1 MRGRSFSRKS
11 SKNFALALSSKGTKE
26 MSFGTWFRLAKDWL
40 SVDRIRIAPSEGRW
54 LSLSIG
60 NRVLI
65 RQQVWVV
72 SNRQICDAID
82 ECLPDNTAS
91 LLYTLTSDDAG
102 VTGLLRVTI
111 PLEAS
116 VRLANN
122 AVLIIG
128 QERYELF
135 PEDVVVMSDRVL
147 MRYRHERTNENRG

>member
-1 MRGRSFSRKS
+1 M
-11 SKNFALALSSKGTKE
+11 
-26 MSFGTWFRLAKDWL
+26 
-40 SVDRIRIAPSEGRW
+40 
-54 LSLSIG
+54 
-60 NRVLI
+60 LI

-102 VTGLLRVTI
+102 VTGLLRVII

-116 VRLANN
+116 VKLANN
-122 AVLIIG
+122 AVLMVG

-147 MRYRHERTNENRG
+147 MRNRHERTNENRG

>member
-1 MRGRSFSRKS
+1 M
-11 SKNFALALSSKGTKE
+11 E
-26 MSFGTWFRLAKDWL
+26 MSFGSWFRLAKDWL
-40 SVDRIRIAPSEGRW
+40 SGDRIRIAPSEGQW
-54 LSLSIG
+54 LSIPIG

-91 LLYTLTSDDAG
+91 LLYTLTSDDAE

-147 MRYRHERTNENRG
+147 MRNRHERTNENRG

>member
-1 MRGRSFSRKS
+1 
-11 SKNFALALSSKGTKE
+11 

-40 SVDRIRIAPSEGRW
+40 SVDRIRIAPSEG
-54 LSLSIG
+54 
-60 NRVLI
+60 
-65 RQQVWVV
+65 
-72 SNRQICDAID
+72 
-82 ECLPDNTAS
+82 PDNTAS

-147 MRYRHERTNENRG
+147 MRNRHERTNENRG

>member
-1 MRGRSFSRKS
+1 LRKS
-11 SKNFALALSSKGTKE
+11 SRNLGLALSSEATRE
-26 MSFGTWFRLAKDWL
+26 MLFDSWIRLARSWL

-54 LSLSIG
+54 LSLQIG

-65 RQQVWVV
+65 RQQLWVV
-72 SNRQICDAID
+72 SNRQICNAID

-111 PLEAS
+111 PSEAC
-116 VRLANN
+116 VKLANN

-135 PEDVVVMSDRVL
+135 PEDLVL
-147 MRYRHERTNENRG
+147 MRERFFMRDRQERTNENRG